1 MGLVLLLVMVGVPIV
16 EIAVFIEV
24 GGRLGLW
31 PTLAT
36 VILTAMAGTALLRQ
50 QGLATLQRVHESL
63 EANRFPMAEVFDGLC
78 LLVAGALLLTPG
90 FVTDAAGLLLFVPAV
105 RGALRRAF
113 GRGFGGGGGLGLG
126 PGLRLLFLW
135 CASHD
140 PVPFGGVVGGYHGSD
155 GRTTVSGAAGA
166 ISTRPNGRWR
176 LVGVV
181 AVILRRNLVI
191 FAVDDGAA
199 AAGGDRS
206 RFFCPRV

>member
-1 MGLVLLLVMVGVPIV
+1 MIGVPII

-36 VILTAMAGTALLRQ
+36 IILTAMAGTALLRR

-105 RGALRRAF
+105 RVALRQAF
-113 GRGFGGGGGLGLG
+113 GRYLVASGRLDAWTNKPGPFASGGGGNTVIDGEY
-126 PGLRLLFLW
+126 
-135 CASHD
+135 HE
-140 PVPFGGVVGGYHGSD
+140 VP
-155 GRTTVSGAAGA
+155 
-166 ISTRPNGRWR
+166 PQN
-176 LVGVV
+176 
-181 AVILRRNLVI
+181 
-191 FAVDDGAA
+191 AA
-199 AAGGDRS
+199 ANNGDDTDQPPPTIG
-206 RFFCPRV
+206 PR

>member
-1 MGLVLLLVMVGVPIV
+1 MIGVPIV

-105 RGALRRAF
+105 RVALRRAF
-113 GRGFGGGGGLGLG
+113 GRYLVASGRLDAWTEKPGPFASGGGGTVIDGEYHEVPPQNTAANNGDDTDQPPPAIG
-126 PGLRLLFLW
+126 PR
-135 CASHD
+135 
-140 PVPFGGVVGGYHGSD
+140 
-155 GRTTVSGAAGA
+155 
-166 ISTRPNGRWR
+166 
-176 LVGVV
+176 
-181 AVILRRNLVI
+181 
-191 FAVDDGAA
+191 
-199 AAGGDRS
+199 
-206 RFFCPRV
+206 

>member
-1 MGLVLLLVMVGVPIV
+1 MIGVPII

-36 VILTAMAGTALLRQ
+36 IILTAMAGTALLRQ

-105 RGALRRAF
+105 RVALRQAF
-113 GRGFGGGGGLGLG
+113 GRYLVASGRLDAWTDKPGPFASGGGGNTVIDGEYHEVPPQNTAANNGDDTDQPPPTIG
-126 PGLRLLFLW
+126 PR
-135 CASHD
+135 
-140 PVPFGGVVGGYHGSD
+140 
-155 GRTTVSGAAGA
+155 
-166 ISTRPNGRWR
+166 
-176 LVGVV
+176 
-181 AVILRRNLVI
+181 
-191 FAVDDGAA
+191 
-199 AAGGDRS
+199 
-206 RFFCPRV
+206 

>member
-1 MGLVLLLVMVGVPIV
+1 MGLVLLLAMIGVPIV

-36 VILTAMAGTALLRQ
+36 IVLTAMVGTALLRQ

-105 RGALRRAF
+105 RVALRQAF
-113 GRGFGGGGGLGLG
+113 GRYLVASGRLDAWTEKPGPFASGGDDDTVIDGEY
-126 PGLRLLFLW
+126 
-135 CASHD
+135 HE
-140 PVPFGGVVGGYHGSD
+140 VPP
-155 GRTTVSGAAGA
+155 
-166 ISTRPNGRWR
+166 PN
-176 LVGVV
+176 
-181 AVILRRNLVI
+181 
-191 FAVDDGAA
+191 AA
-199 AAGGDRS
+199 ANNGDDTDQPPPTIG
-206 RFFCPRV
+206 PR

>member
-1 MGLVLLLVMVGVPIV
+1 MIGVPIV

-36 VILTAMAGTALLRQ
+36 IILTAMAGTALLRQ

-105 RGALRRAF
+105 RVALRQAF
-113 GRGFGGGGGLGLG
+113 GRYLVASGRLDAWTDKPGPFASGGGGNTVIDGEY
-126 PGLRLLFLW
+126 
-135 CASHD
+135 HE
-140 PVPFGGVVGGYHGSD
+140 VP
-155 GRTTVSGAAGA
+155 
-166 ISTRPNGRWR
+166 PQN
-176 LVGVV
+176 
-181 AVILRRNLVI
+181 
-191 FAVDDGAA
+191 AA
-199 AAGGDRS
+199 ANNGDDTDQPPPTIG
-206 RFFCPRV
+206 PR

>member
-1 MGLVLLLVMVGVPIV
+1 MIGVPII

-36 VILTAMAGTALLRQ
+36 IILTAMAGTALLRQ

-105 RGALRRAF
+105 RVALRQAF
-113 GRGFGGGGGLGLG
+113 GRYLVASGRLDAWTEKPGPFASGGGGNTVIDGEYHEVPPQNTAANNGDDPDQPPPTIG
-126 PGLRLLFLW
+126 PR
-135 CASHD
+135 
-140 PVPFGGVVGGYHGSD
+140 
-155 GRTTVSGAAGA
+155 
-166 ISTRPNGRWR
+166 
-176 LVGVV
+176 
-181 AVILRRNLVI
+181 
-191 FAVDDGAA
+191 
-199 AAGGDRS
+199 
-206 RFFCPRV
+206 

>member
-1 MGLVLLLVMVGVPIV
+1 MGLVLLLAMIGVPIV

-50 QGLATLQRVHESL
+50 QGLATLQRVRESL

-105 RGALRRAF
+105 RVAVRQAF
-113 GRGFGGGGGLGLG
+113 GRYLVASGRLDVWTEKPGPFASGGGDDTVIDGE
-126 PGLRLLFLW
+126 F
-135 CASHD
+135 HE
-140 PVPFGGVVGGYHGSD
+140 VPPEN
-155 GRTTVSGAAGA
+155 AAGNNGDDTDQPPPA
-166 ISTRPNGRWR
+166 IG
-176 LVGVV
+176 
-181 AVILRRNLVI
+181 
-191 FAVDDGAA
+191 
-199 AAGGDRS
+199 
-206 RFFCPRV
+206 PR

>member
-1 MGLVLLLVMVGVPIV
+1 MIGVPII

-36 VILTAMAGTALLRQ
+36 IILTAMAGTALLRQ

-105 RGALRRAF
+105 RMALRRAF
-113 GRGFGGGGGLGLG
+113 GRYLVASGRLDAWTEKPGPFASSGGGTVIDGEY
-126 PGLRLLFLW
+126 
-135 CASHD
+135 HE
-140 PVPFGGVVGGYHGSD
+140 VP
-155 GRTTVSGAAGA
+155 
-166 ISTRPNGRWR
+166 PKN
-176 LVGVV
+176 
-181 AVILRRNLVI
+181 
-191 FAVDDGAA
+191 AA
-199 AAGGDRS
+199 ANNGDDTDQPPPAIG
-206 RFFCPRV
+206 PR

>member
-1 MGLVLLLVMVGVPIV
+1 MIGVPII

-36 VILTAMAGTALLRQ
+36 IILTAMAGTALLRQ

-105 RGALRRAF
+105 RVALRQAF
-113 GRGFGGGGGLGLG
+113 GRYLVASGRLDAWTEKPGPFASGGGGGDTVIDGE
-126 PGLRLLFLW
+126 F
-135 CASHD
+135 HE
-140 PVPFGGVVGGYHGSD
+140 VP
-155 GRTTVSGAAGA
+155 
-166 ISTRPNGRWR
+166 PEN
-176 LVGVV
+176 
-181 AVILRRNLVI
+181 
-191 FAVDDGAA
+191 AA
-199 AAGGDRS
+199 ANNGDDMDQPPPAIG
-206 RFFCPRV
+206 PR